1 MARQAEP
8 GWMDVAARSMR
19 FILAACL
26 VSLPVAWRSAAAAQV
41 NVEGVSGLIDVPTAE
56 VVSEGSAVFAMG
68 RYLRRATDRT
78 NNAIART
85 YTVTVGYL
93 PRLEVVARFAD
104 YPGLPDTQG
113 ATNYMDRSV
122 SLKYQLYHDEEWSF
136 AIGTLDLGGQSIGN
150 QAYYGVATYTAV
162 PKVSLSVG
170 AGTDRF
176 SGVFGGV
183 RYAPLPWLSVL
194 GEYDT
199 AKLGYGLEVRPLKG
213 LALKAGISNG
223 HGAFSGSYSV
233 PLDPRGTAGVC
244 GGVDIP
250 RCAEEYADA
259 LSQACSVRDALAGE
273 SFENVVVGAGDGTLF
288 VEYESRRFLAQMDAM
303 GVAATL
309 CAQRAGADAS
319 RLVLT
324 PKIDDVPQLSVQVDV
339 EELRAFLADPAA
351 DSACFRV
358 APYCTGGY
366 PPGTTFAGEANRKV
380 GGGQATLRPANGF
393 EITRRGEPTFQTK
406 NGFGLMEEAYVGR
419 GLKVQARQDWP
430 LMNDIEVE
438 GEKTDPVMRDAYAS
452 YFAAFDPRT
461 FVQITGGFYGSTR
474 YGGSGEVRRYLD
486 GERFRLGGRYS
497 LSRRRGNFGGQV
509 AESAALA
516 EASWYDSTH
525 DLEVSV
531 LGGQFLA
538 ADRGLRL
545 ESTRYFGPTTLTFFA
560 YDTNRSPVHGGF
572 QVFVPL
578 PWYSEGR
585 HGHWRT
591 GSAAYFPYQYRTDSS
606 GWGEVG
612 PPSTDLA
619 QTQRRL
625 DPAYVRAHLDELRRA
640 AVLFLGQG

>member
-1 MARQAEP
+1 
-8 GWMDVAARSMR
+8 MDGAARSIR
-19 FILAACL
+19 WVLAACA
-26 VSLPVAWRSAAAAQV
+26 VGCSVAWRPAAAAQV

-68 RYLRRATDRT
+68 RYLRRAKDRT

-93 PRLEVVARFAD
+93 PGLEVAARFAD

-122 SLKYQLYHDEEWSF
+122 SLKYQLYHDEDWSF
-136 AIGTLDLGGQSIGN
+136 AIGTLDLGGQSINN
-150 QAYYGVATYTAV
+150 QAYYGVATYSGV
-162 PKVSLSVG
+162 PNLSLSAG

-176 SGVFGGV
+176 SGVFGGA
-183 RYAPLPWLSVL
+183 RYAPVPWLSVL

-199 AKLGYGLEVRPLKG
+199 AKLGYGLEARPLKG
-213 LALKAGISNG
+213 LTLKAGMSNG

-233 PLDPRGTAGVC
+233 PLDPRGCAGVC
-244 GGVDIP
+244 DGVDIP
-250 RCAEEYADA
+250 RCAEEYPDA
-259 LSQACSVRDALAGE
+259 QSQVCAVRDALAEE

-309 CAQRAGADAS
+309 CAQRAGADVAT
-319 RLVLT
+319 LVLT

-339 EELRAFLADPAA
+339 DGLRAFLADPAA
-351 DSACFRV
+351 DASCFHV

-380 GGGQATLRPANGF
+380 GGGQAMLRPANAF

-406 NGFGLMEEAYVGR
+406 NGFGLAEEAYLGR
-419 GLKVQARQDWP
+419 GLKVQARQDLP

-438 GEKTDPVMRDAYAS
+438 GEKTKPVMQDAYAS
-452 YFAAFDPRT
+452 YSGAFDPRT
-461 FVQITGGFYGSTR
+461 FVQITGGFYGNTR
-474 YGGSGEVRRYLD
+474 YGGTGEVRRYLD

-497 LSRRRGNFGGQV
+497 LSRRNGYTGGQV

-516 EASWYDSTH
+516 EAGWYDACN
-525 DLEVSV
+525 DLQVSV

-538 ADRGLRL
+538 GDRGLRL

-572 QVFVPL
+572 QLFVPL

-585 HGHWRT
+585 HRHWRA
-591 GSAAYFPYQYRTDSS
+591 GSAAYFPYQYRTDSA

-612 PPSTDLA
+612 PPRTDLE
-619 QTQRRL
+619 QVQQRL
-625 DPAYVRAHLDELRRA
+625 DPAYVRAHLAELRRA
-640 AVLFLGQG
+640 AVLFLGKG